1 MQAWADRTTRAFEP
15 FSILSPAQ
23 TASSSGYEYRR
34 TTPHE
39 ESVVQARVG
48 IVGGWRLGGG
58 LLLLSMN
65 VMCCIKIRGKAAAV
79 EANSVVVDGVEGR

>member
-1 MQAWADRTTRAFEP
+1 M
-15 FSILSPAQ
+15 
-23 TASSSGYEYRR
+23 
-34 TTPHE
+34 
-39 ESVVQARVG
+39 
-48 IVGGWRLGGG
+48 GGG